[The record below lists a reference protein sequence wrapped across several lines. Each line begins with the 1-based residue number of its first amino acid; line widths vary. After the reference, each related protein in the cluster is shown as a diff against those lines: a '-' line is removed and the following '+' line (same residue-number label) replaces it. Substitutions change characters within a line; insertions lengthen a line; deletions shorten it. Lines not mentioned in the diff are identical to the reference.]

1 MSTQLNGLGQQ
12 TVAQSGV
19 SSEIERHASELEA
32 LLVPLRAERDQ
43 LRARLSE
50 LQGREKALAQAVG
63 ALRGNS
69 APAQPKAKHKPPSAY
84 KRYVPSEERL
94 KFIFDLMLKE
104 PEPISPTQ
112 LSDKTEGIAVSTV
125 TDGFKILRERE
136 LIRKTAAL
144 RGGGGLFAV
153 MPGAEW
159 PES

>member
-1 MSTQLNGLGQQ
+1 MSTLNGQA
-12 TVAQSGV
+12 VSPGV
-19 SSEIERHASELEA
+19 NSEVERHARELEE

-43 LRARLSE
+43 LKARLSE
-50 LQGREKALAQAVG
+50 LQGREKAIAHAVG

-69 APAQPKAKHKPPSAY
+69 APAPAKPKPPSAY
-84 KRYVPSEERL
+84 KKYVPSEERL

-125 TDGFKILRERE
+125 TDGFKVLRERE
-136 LIRKTAAL
+136 LIRKTANL
-144 RGGGGLFAV
+144 RGGGGLYAV